1 MSFHDAIV
9 AALTTVLGDDAPA
22 PDSLRT
28 LLGVPPKRD
37 MGDVSFPCFSLAKVR
52 KQAPPKIANELVT
65 ALAASL
71 PEGGPI
77 SRVIAAGPYVNFFAD
92 AGALLEELRS
102 DVQSG
107 ELFRRIKTGQPTR
120 MMVEFS
126 QPNTHKLFHV
136 GHLRN
141 VALGDA
147 LVRIFRARGH
157 NVVPVNYYGD
167 FGVDVA
173 KCLWWLRT
181 HPDAKP
187 PADADR
193 MAWLGKAYAAAT
205 AALETAKEEDPKR
218 AAEIEAELRIV
229 LAGMDEPGSEIRALY
244 EETRGWCLDGFK
256 TIYDELDVRFEHD
269 FFESTLEGPGQKIVA
284 DYLEKGVFEHSR
296 GAVICDLTE
305 EKLGACLVQ
314 KSDGS
319 SLYMTW
325 DLALARAK
333 FESHDIERSIYV
345 VDAGQS
351 HHFRQL
357 FATLKRMGYEHASDC
372 HHVAYELVM
381 LPEGKMSSRKGTAT
395 PYHLLRRKVIDAI
408 WAKMNESTKASMTA
422 EQQEDV
428 AWRVAV
434 ACLKFGMLNLGNTKR
449 VLFDLDLWTN
459 PEGATGAYLL
469 YSLARIS
476 GILRKADA
484 DAAALI
490 AEPSSPVEAWGH
502 EKERELLGHLQGYP
516 AVVRRAAKDYDPS
529 CLASYLY
536 DGARAFGHFYAAC
549 PVLKAEPALRAK
561 RLQLVALVRR
571 VFIHGLDLL
580 GIQPVDAM

>member
-1 MSFHDAIV
+1 MTLHEAILE
-9 AALTTVLGDDAPA
+9 ALSNALGEHARALGDLQA
-22 PDSLRT
+22 
-28 LLGVPPKRD
+28 LLGSPPKRE
-37 MGDVSFPCFSLAKVR
+37 MGDVSFPCFGLAKIR
-52 KQAPPKIANELVT
+52 KQAPATIASD
-65 ALAASL
+65 LAATL
-71 PEGGPI
+71 AAAVPEGSPI
-77 SRVIAAGPYVNFFAD
+77 ARVLAVGPYVNFFAD
-92 AGALLEELRS
+92 VGALLEELRHA
-102 DVQSG
+102 VHSG
-107 ELFRRIKTGQPTR
+107 AFFERIRTDEPSR
-120 MMVEFS
+120 VMVEFS

-157 NVVPVNYYGD
+157 DVVPVNYYGD

-173 KCLWWLRT
+173 KCLWWLRN
-181 HPDAKP
+181 HPNDKP
-187 PADADR
+187 PAGGDR
-193 MAWLGKAYAAAT
+193 MAFLGDAYARAT
-205 AALETAKEEDPKR
+205 AQLAHAKENDPDR
-218 AAEIEAELRIV
+218 AKVIEAELRTV
-229 LAGMDEPGSEIRALY
+229 LAGMDEAGSDIRALY

-256 TIYDELDVRFEHD
+256 EIYNELDVHFEHD
-269 FFESTLEGPGQKIVA
+269 FYESTLEEPGQKIVA
-284 DYLEKGVFEHSR
+284 DYLEKGVFEHSQ
-296 GAVICDLTE
+296 GAVICDLTN

-333 FESHDIERSIYV
+333 FDTYDIERSIYV

-357 FATLKRMGYEHASDC
+357 FATLKRMGYERASDC

-395 PYHLLRRKVIDAI
+395 PYHILRRAVIDAI
-408 WAKMNESTKASMTA
+408 RAKMSDSTKDNLSAD
-422 EQQEDV
+422 EQEDV

-449 VLFDLDLWTN
+449 VLFDLDPWTH

-476 GILRKADA
+476 GILRKAAVDE
-484 DAAALI
+484 AALL
-490 AEPSSPVEAWGH
+490 SSPTAPAEEWGH
-502 EKERELLGHLQGYP
+502 EKERELLNHVQGYP
-516 AVVRRAAKDYDPS
+516 AVVRRAAASYDPS
-529 CLASYLY
+529 ALASFLY

-549 PVLKAEPALRAK
+549 PVLNAEPALRAK
-561 RLQLVALVRR
+561 RLQLAALVRR
-571 VFIHGLDLL
+571 VFVHGLDLL
-580 GIQPVDAM
+580 GIQPVEAM